1 MIKFHLIRTIARYEM
16 RTLLRSWFFRIF
28 AGLAVIGLG
37 IFNVAVFVPASGAP
51 WMYRALPAAIPYA
64 NLIILNLGQAIVA
77 VFLASEFLKQD
88 KKNDTVEVIY
98 ARSMTNAEYILG
110 KALGILSVF
119 FILNL
124 VILMM
129 GIGFS
134 FISSDSTQGIWEFFF
149 YPLLISLPTLVF
161 ILGLSFFLMILL
173 KNQAITF
180 ILLLG
185 YIALTIFYLNTKY
198 YHLFDYI
205 AYQIPM
211 MNSTIG
217 GFGNFNEVLIH
228 RGIYFFF
235 GLGLIFFTVFRLQ
248 RLPQSK
254 KMASFPV
261 YLTILCLC
269 LAGFFAEKY
278 IGLKKETIH
287 FKEQMI
293 ELNNNYVDTPKVK
306 VISCDIELEHLG
318 KEIAVQANLEICNKT
333 NSKIDTLIFSLNPS
347 LHIVSA
353 KSQGKEL
360 KYQRNLHLV
369 LIDYPGG
376 LLSGDSA
383 ELSLNYRGTI
393 NESTHF
399 LDQDLDEYTD
409 NFSLEMFRIRKR
421 YAYLQNKFVCLT
433 SESLWYPTSGVGYA
447 TNIPALHFPDF
458 TKFSLKVKTDTNLV
472 AVSQGEPTKLM
483 TGEFAFKPKMVLPKI
498 SLLIA
503 DYNKYSIS
511 VDSIEYS
518 IYAKDGNQYFLNHFM
533 NSIDS
538 LPDFKDSLPNI
549 IRELKNEYETKIGLE
564 YPFERF
570 ILAEI
575 PLHFALDKHIWS
587 VSSDAVQP
595 EIMFYPEKGVILEET
610 DFKKRKKRFERRMI
624 RDNEEVS
631 PAELQSRIFKR
642 FVRGNYMA
650 NNEEWYMFD
659 VMDRNTYTLL
669 PNYYSFITQF
679 NSEKWPVLNMS
690 LEAYLKDRNENS
702 LASYRWF
709 FTGVNKGERINLE
722 LKEASLNRLLETGI
736 ETSFDDDQNE
746 NEDIILNDII
756 IGKGEY
762 LFSVFR
768 ARYGEDEFNKFL
780 NRFIEKYKHRSFSFE
795 DFEKEIENK
804 FNENITNEVS
814 NWYSKKE
821 LPGFL
826 IKDLQTYKVMEGEFS
841 KYQIRFK
848 ISNPEEVDGLITIN
862 IDLSDPN
869 RVRRRRQ
876 ENEAPDFTKKI
887 HIPAK
892 TAKEIG
898 FVFTSEPARMNIYT
912 HISENLPNNL
922 IYDFSAF
929 DEIRKVAVFDEVKNC
944 ELYDDILNENEIIVD
959 NESDNFEFTQ
969 DLQKS
974 YLKSLIDENKKEGC
988 KYSGIR
994 YWSPP
999 AEWKSVLRSAF
1010 YGKYVRSAVYTKSG
1024 HGERA
1029 AIWEAPLENEGQ
1041 YDVYCHINKLN
1052 TRRANRKSNYNFKV
1066 FHDGGMQEFTLS
1078 DEELEDGWNYLGT
1091 FFISPSNAKVELTNK
1106 SIGEMIFA
1114 DAIKWVNNE

>member
-1 MIKFHLIRTIARYEM
+1 MIKLHLIRTIARYEM

-28 AGLAVIGLG
+28 AALAVIGLG

-51 WMYRALPAAIPYA
+51 WIYRALPASIPYA
-64 NLIILNLGQAIVA
+64 NLIMLNLGQAIVA

-124 VILMM
+124 IILMM

-235 GLGLIFFTVFRLQ
+235 GLGLIFFTVFKLQ
-248 RLPQSK
+248 RLPQSR
-254 KMASFPV
+254 KMASFPI
-261 YLTILCLC
+261 YLTIISLCLS
-269 LAGFFAEKY
+269 GFFAEKY
-278 IGLKKETIH
+278 ISLKEENIN
-287 FKEQMI
+287 FKKQMI
-293 ELNNNYVDTPKVK
+293 ELNNDYVNTPKVK

-318 KEIAVQANLEICNKT
+318 REILVYTDMEICNET

-347 LHIVSA
+347 LKILTAESN
-353 KSQGKEL
+353 GKEL
-360 KYQRNLHLV
+360 KYKRNLHLV
-369 LIDYPGG
+369 MINYPDGLIPNDCTRV
-376 LLSGDSA
+376 
-383 ELSLNYRGTI
+383 SLNYRGTI

-399 LDQDLDEYTD
+399 LDQNLDEYED
-409 NFSLEMFRIRKR
+409 NFSLEMFRVRKR
-421 YAYLQNKFVCLT
+421 YAYLQEKFVCLT

-447 TNIPALHFPDF
+447 TIKPALHFPDF
-458 TKFSLKVKTDTNLV
+458 TNFSLKVKTDTNLV
-472 AVSQGEPTKLM
+472 AVSQGEPTKTLS
-483 TGEFAFKPKMVLPKI
+483 GEFEFKPKVPLPKI

-503 DYNKYSIS
+503 DYNKYSIN

-518 IYAKDGNQYFLNHFM
+518 IYAKNGNQYFLNHFASS
-533 NSIDS
+533 NDSLPSFIDS
-538 LPDFKDSLPNI
+538 LPNL

-564 YPFERF
+564 YPFDRF

-595 EIMFYPEKGVILEET
+595 EIIFFPEKGVIMEET

-631 PAELQSRIFKR
+631 PEELQARIFKR
-642 FVRGNYMA
+642 FVRGNFMA
-650 NNEEWYMFD
+650 NQEEWYLFD
-659 VMDRNTYTLL
+659 VMDRNTYTPL
-669 PNYYSFITQF
+669 PNYYTFITQF
-679 NSEKWPVLNMS
+679 NSEKWPVLNLA

-709 FTGVNKGERINLE
+709 FTGILKGERINLE
-722 LKEASLNRLLETGI
+722 LKEAPLNRLLEIGI
-736 ETSFDDDQNE
+736 ETSKDEEGRE
-746 NEDIILNDII
+746 NEDVNLNDII
-756 IGKGEY
+756 IAKGEY

-768 ARYGEDEFNKFL
+768 ARYGENEFNMFL
-780 NRFIEKYKHRSFSFE
+780 NRFIEEHKNQAFTFE
-795 DFEKEIENK
+795 EFEKAIENR

-826 IKDLQTYKVMEGEFS
+826 IKDLQAYKVMEGEFS

-869 RVRRRRQ
+869 TRRRRRG
-876 ENEAPDFTKKI
+876 NVAPDFTKKI

-892 TAKEIG
+892 TAREIG
-898 FVFTSEPARMNIYT
+898 FVFSGEPTRMNIYT
-912 HISENLPNNL
+912 HISENLPNNI
-922 IYDFSAF
+922 IYDFSSF
-929 DEIRKVAVFDEVKNC
+929 DETKKVAVFDEIKDC
-944 ELYDDILNENEIIVD
+944 ELFTDILNKNEIIVD
-959 NESDNFEFTQ
+959 NESNNFEFKQ

-974 YLKSLIDENKKEGC
+974 YLKSLIDENKKEGY

-994 YWSPP
+994 YWNPP
-999 AEWKSVLRSAF
+999 AEWKPVLRSAF

-1024 HGERA
+1024 HGERT
-1029 AIWEAPLENEGQ
+1029 AIWSAPIENDGQ
-1041 YDVYCHINKLN
+1041 FDVYCHIKKLN
-1052 TRRANRKSNYNFKV
+1052 SRRANRKSNYNFKV
-1066 FHDGGMQEFTLS
+1066 YHDGGIQEFTLS

-1106 SIGEMIFA
+1106 SIGDMIFA
-1114 DAIKWVNNE
+1114 DAIKWVKNE

>member
-1 MIKFHLIRTIARYEM
+1 MISFHIIRTIARYEM

-28 AGLAVIGLG
+28 AALAVVGLG

-51 WMYRALPAAIPYA
+51 WLYRALPASIPYA

-88 KKNDTVEVIY
+88 RKNDTVEVIY

-124 VILMM
+124 IILMM

-180 ILLLG
+180 IILLG

-217 GFGNFNEVLIH
+217 GFGNFNEVLLH

-235 GLGLIFFTVFRLQ
+235 GFGLIFFTVFKLQ
-248 RLPQSK
+248 RLPQSR
-254 KMASFPV
+254 KMASFPI
-261 YLTILCLC
+261 YLTIISLC

-278 IGLKKETIH
+278 ISLKKGNIN
-287 FKEQMI
+287 FKKQMI
-293 ELNNNYVDTPKVK
+293 ELNNDYVNTPKVK
-306 VISCDIELEHLG
+306 VRSCDIELEHLG
-318 KEIAVQANLEICNKT
+318 KEIAVSADMEICNQT
-333 NSKIDTLIFSLNPS
+333 DSNIDTLIFNLNPS
-347 LHIVSA
+347 LKITSVESNR
-353 KSQGKEL
+353 KKLQF
-360 KYQRNLHLV
+360 QRKLHLV
-369 LIDYPGG
+369 MINYPGG
-376 LLSGDSA
+376 LLPDDST
-383 ELSLNYRGTI
+383 ELSIDYHGTI

-399 LDQDLDEYTD
+399 LDQNLDEYED

-421 YAYLQNKFVCLT
+421 YAYLQDKFVCLI

-447 TNIPALHFPDF
+447 TRKPTMHFPDF
-458 TKFSLKVKTDTNLV
+458 TNFSLKVKTDTNLV
-472 AVSQGEPTKLM
+472 AVSQGSLNKIGQ
-483 TGEFAFKPKMVLPKI
+483 GEFEFKPKTVLPKI

-503 DYNKYSIS
+503 DYNKYSIT

-518 IYAKDGNQYFLNHFM
+518 LYAKNGNQYFLDHFT
-533 NSIDS
+533 
-538 LPDFKDSLPNI
+538 DFTDSLPNL

-595 EIMFYPEKGVILEET
+595 EIMFYPEKGVFLEET

-631 PAELQSRIFKR
+631 PEELQARIFKR
-642 FVRGNYMA
+642 FIRGNYMA
-650 NNEEWYMFD
+650 NHQEWYLFD
-659 VMDRNTYTLL
+659 VIDRNTYTLL
-669 PNYYSFITQF
+669 PNYYTFITQF
-679 NSEKWPVLNMS
+679 NSEKWPVLNMA
-690 LEAYLKDRNENS
+690 LEAYLKDRNES
-702 LASYRWF
+702 SASSYRWF
-709 FTGVNKGERINLE
+709 FTGINRGERINLE
-722 LKEASLNRLLETGI
+722 LKDAPLNRLLETGI
-736 ETSFDDDQNE
+736 EKAGDDDDDKIN
-746 NEDIILNDII
+746 LNDII
-756 IGKGEY
+756 IAKGEY

-768 ARYGEDEFNKFL
+768 ARFGDDEFNKFL
-780 NRFIEKYKHRSFSFE
+780 NQFIEKYKNKVFSFE
-795 DFEKEIENK
+795 EFEKEIK
-804 FNENITNEVS
+804 DHFNEDILNEVD

-826 IKDLQTYKVMEGEFS
+826 IKDLQTYKVMEGEFT
-841 KYQIRFK
+841 KYQVRFK
-848 ISNPEEVDGLITIN
+848 ISNPEAVDGLITIN
-862 IDLSDPN
+862 IDLADPGN
-869 RVRRRRQ
+869 RRRRGDN
-876 ENEAPDFTKKI
+876 ENPDFTRKI

-898 FVFTSEPARMNIYT
+898 FVFTTEPARMNIYT
-912 HISENLPNNL
+912 HISKNLPNNL
-922 IYDFSAF
+922 IYDFTSFDEIKKAAAF
-929 DEIRKVAVFDEVKNC
+929 DEIRDS
-944 ELYDDILNENEIIVD
+944 ELFTDLLNENEIVVD
-959 NESDNFEFTQ
+959 NESENFEFNQ

-974 YLKSLIDENKKEGC
+974 YLKSLIDENQDQGY

-999 AEWKSVLRSAF
+999 AEWKPVLRSGF
-1010 YGKYVRSAVYTKSG
+1010 YGKYVRSAVYTKAG
-1024 HGERA
+1024 HGERT
-1029 AIWEAPLENEGQ
+1029 AIWKAPLDHDGQ
-1041 YDVYCHINKLN
+1041 YDVYCHIEKINIQR
-1052 TRRANRKSNYNFKV
+1052 RRATKKSNYNFKV
-1066 FHDGGMQEFTLS
+1066 YHEDGIEEITMS
-1078 DEELEDGWNYLGT
+1078 DEELENGWNYLGT
-1091 FFISPSNAKVELTNK
+1091 FFISSSTAKVELTNK
-1106 SIGEMIFA
+1106 SIGKMVFA
-1114 DAIKWVNNE
+1114 DAIKWVENE